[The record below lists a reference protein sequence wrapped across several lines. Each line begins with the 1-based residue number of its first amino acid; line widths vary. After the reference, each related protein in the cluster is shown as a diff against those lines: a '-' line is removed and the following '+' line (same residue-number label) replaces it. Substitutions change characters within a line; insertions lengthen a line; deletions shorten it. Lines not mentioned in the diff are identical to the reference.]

1 MPPGLTNKS
10 QDGHLEKSR
19 DFNYNL
25 RPLKEPWPSWGHEGL
40 RSKRPERGNAMT
52 TILGIWAHPDDEA
65 FVAGGFLADAVRR
78 GDRVVCMH
86 MTSGEGGLLDR
97 QPCPPET
104 LARVRQHELQD
115 SLAHLGVEE
124 QRFLGYPDG
133 YLDYVPGDDVVARV
147 YDELIEVQPDVVLSF
162 GNDGFTG
169 HPDHRT
175 LSASVTTA
183 LEVWNQPE
191 ARLCHAIV
199 SSEWKERFVPPL
211 NEFDVF
217 WPGYPTVCTS
227 PDATLH
233 LDDELLDAKV
243 EALRAHT
250 SQMKPFFD
258 AYGDDF
264 MRAMASTE
272 HFRLPDR
279 VGLGSRANE
288 GMASATDL
296 EPDQSRDALI
306 KGSR

>member
-1 MPPGLTNKS
+1 
-10 QDGHLEKSR
+10 
-19 DFNYNL
+19 
-25 RPLKEPWPSWGHEGL
+25 
-40 RSKRPERGNAMT
+40 MT

-104 LARVRQHELQD
+104 LARVRLHELKD
-115 SLAHLGVEE
+115 SLAYLGVEE

-133 YLDYVPGDDVVARV
+133 YLDHVPSDDVVARI
-147 YDELIEVQPDVVLSF
+147 YDALVDVQPDVTLTF
-162 GNDGFTG
+162 GADGFTG
-169 HPDHRT
+169 HPDHRS

-183 LEVWNQPE
+183 LDLWNQPE
-191 ARLCHAIV
+191 ARLCHATV
-199 SSEWKERFVPPL
+199 SPEWKARFVPAL
-211 NEFDVF
+211 NEFEVF
-217 WPGYPTVCTS
+217 WPGYPASCTS
-227 PDATLH
+227 PDVTLH

-243 EALRAHT
+243 EALLAHT

-272 HFRLPDR
+272 HFLMPDR
-279 VGLGSRANE
+279 VTHRNE
-288 GMASATDL
+288 DNDGMASPVDFEHNA
-296 EPDQSRDALI
+296 RAA
-306 KGSR
+306 

>member
-1 MPPGLTNKS
+1 
-10 QDGHLEKSR
+10 
-19 DFNYNL
+19 
-25 RPLKEPWPSWGHEGL
+25 
-40 RSKRPERGNAMT
+40 MT

-65 FVAGGFLADAVRR
+65 FVAGGFLANAVRR

-104 LARVRQHELQD
+104 LARVRRHELQD

-124 QRFLGYPDG
+124 QRFLAYPDG
-133 YLDYVPGDDVVARV
+133 YLDHVPGDDVVAHI
-147 YDELIEVQPDVVLSF
+147 YDTLVDVEPDVVLTF
-162 GNDGFTG
+162 GHDGFTG
-169 HPDHRT
+169 HPDHRS

-191 ARLCHAIV
+191 AHLHHAIIG
-199 SSEWKERFVPPL
+199 SEWKERFVPPL

-217 WPGYPTVCTS
+217 WPGYPVCTS
-227 PDATLH
+227 PDTTLH

-264 MRAMASTE
+264 IRAMASTE
-272 HFRLPDR
+272 HFLIPDR
-279 VGLGSRANE
+279 VIHSNAEND
-288 GMASATDL
+288 GMAPPVDFEHNA
-296 EPDQSRDALI
+296 RAA
-306 KGSR
+306 